1 MSFCSTLLFRQLSSP
16 LRHNLLKKTNKTQD
30 HSALSCLRF
39 HSSRTRQ
46 SVTVMAEPDAKKV
59 KVDAGTTK
67 EAIKVRWKL
76 LFDSEKLT

>member
-1 MSFCSTLLFRQLSSP
+1 
-16 LRHNLLKKTNKTQD
+16 
-30 HSALSCLRF
+30 
-39 HSSRTRQ
+39 
-46 SVTVMAEPDAKKV
+46 MAEPDAKKV